1 VAGFLTPVIS
11 KNQQFP
17 TSIFNLLWY
26 TKIKM
31 CWRRALRIYMDVC
44 CLNRPFDDCNNDR
57 ISIESDAILKI
68 IYRCQE
74 EAWRLLGSDAIDLEI
89 SRTSD
94 PDKKRKVLILYSI
107 ASTKLAFND
116 DIESLSQSFQ
126 LYG

>member
-1 VAGFLTPVIS
+1 
-11 KNQQFP
+11 
-17 TSIFNLLWY
+17 
-26 TKIKM
+26 M
-31 CWRRALRIYMDVC
+31 RIYMDVC